1 MEGIHWYLVSIDS
14 MEIAA
19 TNAAG
24 IFTSIDVRIGRKSKR
39 KKITPTQGLEGNQC
53 EQFNSLLPIFYFL
66 FAVLYLSMAIFTYN
80 FYFTILS

>member
-1 MEGIHWYLVSIDS
+1 MLQS
-14 MEIAA
+14 MGSQRVRQDLA
-19 TNAAG
+19 TEPLTHFLN
-24 IFTSIDVRIGRKSKR
+24 REKSKR